1 MSAFRSACSRPR
13 PCYTAVPSARLRHPT
28 ELQARRHSDPH
39 LRQHTGG
46 WPSHLRAGGGRAPS
60 RTPPWPPHTPP
71 AVRSGAGE
79 RRSPHPSHSHLQLHV
94 HVQVAAIH
102 IVQLLGL
109 AHDDR
114 KPSTPPAAAKP
125 RATTARGVDHG
136 PAARAPCFCACAGAA
151 ILLKGGKSGYSST
164 LPYTKM
170 AASLTL
176 TRRRSQDGC
185 AHVALTSMA
194 APMCTARKMAAST
207 GGMARWLV
215 VGSILL
221 RDGYLSHFWSN
232 VTEDIQCSF
241 PTGAPSSTG
250 FPPSFS
256 SGYDSL
262 DCSTTGTVKENFHC
276 NTKSFCKPKDAAFW
290 QGRDDLHRAPV
301 FC

>member
-114 KPSTPPAAAKP
+114 KPSTPQRQPNPAPQQPAGLITGPPLGSPAFAHAP
-125 RATTARGVDHG
+125 APPFCLREERAGIHPPYPIPKWP
-136 PAARAPCFCACAGAA
+136 PA
-151 ILLKGGKSGYSST
+151 
-164 LPYTKM
+164 
-170 AASLTL
+170 
-176 TRRRSQDGC
+176 
-185 AHVALTSMA
+185 
-194 APMCTARKMAAST
+194 
-207 GGMARWLV
+207 
-215 VGSILL
+215 
-221 RDGYLSHFWSN
+221 
-232 VTEDIQCSF
+232 
-241 PTGAPSSTG
+241 
-250 FPPSFS
+250 
-256 SGYDSL
+256 
-262 DCSTTGTVKENFHC
+262 
-276 NTKSFCKPKDAAFW
+276 
-290 QGRDDLHRAPV
+290 
-301 FC
+301 